1 MTLTLNIPAQA
12 QRQNDDQ
19 QEKME
24 KAAIALYDA
33 RLVTQ
38 GQAAEMAGLS
48 RPDFIE
54 ALIRAGISVIQY
66 DSADEIFAEAALL
79 ARHS

>member
-1 MTLTLNIPAQA
+1 MTLTLDIIPDAP
-12 QRQNDDQ
+12 RQSRELR
-19 QEKME
+19 EKLE

-33 RLVTQ
+33 HLVTQ

-54 ALIRAGISVIQY
+54 ALIHAGVSVIQY
-66 DSADEIFAEAALL
+66 DSAEEILEEAALL